1 MEYYL
6 RSGSAAAQGRRDT
19 MEDAHIHLDNVHESI
34 GDLGHFKQ
42 LSFYGVYDG
51 HGGTT
56 SAELVEKLLHVNIFS
71 SDSFRN
77 GDVPDSISRGF
88 LSTDKTIV
96 DQANEQG
103 WMNGSTAVVGIVA
116 DKKLYIG
123 NIGDSEAILISIEDG
138 QVKTHNLTTPHKASD
153 PTEKERIEKL
163 GGHVFFGRVF
173 GALAVSRAFGDS
185 RYKQP
190 KTSQDF
196 VTADPALHD
205 VELNSTHK
213 YLLLACDGLW
223 DVMNHQSAAEIV
235 HRFCQEGKDPTEV
248 AQLLVQEALRKRT
261 EDNVTVI
268 VVYITWNSEG
278 SSSDSD
284 DEDDEGEA
292 EHHKAAPGEEHHAVA
307 AALSDTTGSAATA
320 AASGATPAATAA
332 AVVGAGPSIAET
344 PAAVSSSTSPTP
356 PVDQAPTS
364 QAIPAEPAEPAA
376 THQ

>member
-1 MEYYL
+1 
-6 RSGSAAAQGRRDT
+6 
-19 MEDAHIHLDNVHESI
+19 MEDAHIHLDNVHETI

-56 SAELVEKLLHVNIFS
+56 SAELVEKLLHANIFAC
-71 SDSFRN
+71 DSFRN
-77 GDVPDSISRGF
+77 GNVPDAISRGF

-116 DKKLYIG
+116 DKKLYMG

-153 PTEKERIEKL
+153 PIEKERIEKL

-205 VELNSTHK
+205 IELAPSHK

-223 DVMNHQSAAEIV
+223 DVMNHQTAAEIV
-235 HRFCQEGKDPTEV
+235 HRFCEEGKDPTEV
-248 AQLLVQEALRKRT
+248 ATLLVQEALRKRT

-284 DEDDEGEA
+284 DDDDEDEGGE
-292 EHHKAAPGEEHHAVA
+292 GEEHKADPASQSAAPAEATTAHSDSSSAAAPQGNPSGTVTTHVDTPATVAVA
-307 AALSDTTGSAATA
+307 AGLADTSA
-320 AASGATPAATAA
+320 AASSTTSAAAAASSPVAAAPVEHAPAAAA
-332 AVVGAGPSIAET
+332 DAA
-344 PAAVSSSTSPTP
+344 PA
-356 PVDQAPTS
+356 
-364 QAIPAEPAEPAA
+364 
-376 THQ
+376 HQ